1 MREVERLYRLQE
13 LDDGLVLYERKIQEM
28 AGQRKRLQEG
38 LERIRNAR
46 QESTQRLHS
55 QELRLRQTEGDLW
68 EQENRLKELESRLY
82 SDAVRSEKEVKA
94 MQSEIDRIR
103 QQKDALEVEA
113 LQVMLNLDAQRAQL
127 EELAAE
133 EERLSQEY
141 EALVQESTQQEA
153 LLRREMEPLRA
164 GRQQL
169 AAEISP
175 QALVLYERLR
185 RTQGG
190 PAVARV
196 VNNTCSGCHL
206 EVPLLTRKA
215 ALGEA
220 LVQCE
225 HCGRILY
232 LA

>member
-13 LDDGLVLYERKIQEM
+13 LDDSLALCERKIQEM

-38 LERIRNAR
+38 LERIRRSR
-46 QESTQRLHS
+46 QESAKMLHS
-55 QELRLRQTEGDLW
+55 QELRLRQTEGGLW
-68 EQENRLKELESRLY
+68 EQENRLKELEGRLY
-82 SDAVRSEKEVKA
+82 SDAVRSEREVKA
-94 MQSEIDRIR
+94 MQSEIEQIR
-103 QQKDALEVEA
+103 RQKDALEVEA
-113 LQVMLNLDAQRAQL
+113 LQIMFNLDAQRAQL

-133 EERLSQEY
+133 EENLTREY
-141 EALVQESTQQEA
+141 ESWVQESTRQEA
-153 LLRREMEPLRA
+153 LLRQEMEPLRA
-164 GRQQL
+164 SRQQL
-169 AAEISP
+169 AAEVSP

-185 RTQGG
+185 STRGG
-190 PAVARV
+190 LAVARV

-215 ALGEA
+215 AMGDA

>member
-13 LDDGLVLYERKIQEM
+13 LDDGLALCERKIQEM

-46 QESTQRLHS
+46 QESTRRLHS
-55 QELRLRQTEGDLW
+55 QELRLRQTEGALW
-68 EQENRLKELESRLY
+68 EQENHLKELESRLY
-82 SDAVRSEKEVKA
+82 SDTVRSEKEVKA
-94 MQSEIDRIR
+94 MQNEIDRIR

-141 EALVQESTQQEA
+141 EALVRESTQQEA
-153 LLRREMEPLRA
+153 LLRQEMEPLRA
-164 GRQQL
+164 SRQQL

-196 VNNTCSGCHL
+196 INNACSGCHL

>member
-13 LDDGLVLYERKIQEM
+13 LDDGLALCERKIQEM

-46 QESTQRLHS
+46 QESTRRLHS
-55 QELRLRQTEGDLW
+55 QELRLRQTEGALW
-68 EQENRLKELESRLY
+68 EDENRLKELESRLY
-82 SDAVRSEKEVKA
+82 SDTVRSEKEVRA
-94 MQSEIDRIR
+94 MQNEIDRIR

-113 LQVMLNLDAQRAQL
+113 LQLMLNLDTQRAQL

-141 EALVQESTQQEA
+141 EALVRESTQQEA
-153 LLRREMEPLRA
+153 LLRQEMEPLRA
-164 GRQQL
+164 SRQQL

-196 VNNTCSGCHL
+196 VNNACSGCHL